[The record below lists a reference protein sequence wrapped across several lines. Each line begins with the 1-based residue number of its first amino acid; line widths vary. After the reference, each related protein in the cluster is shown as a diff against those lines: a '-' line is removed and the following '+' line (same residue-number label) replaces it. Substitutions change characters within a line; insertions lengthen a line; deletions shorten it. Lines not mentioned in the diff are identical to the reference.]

1 MAEDINTDY
10 CIAGAG
16 IAGAVLASKLA
27 ASGKRIVL
35 LEQGPRFTEEDRHNM
50 LQQDDLRVKTL
61 YGYGR
66 DWPITYDELEPW
78 LLRAEH
84 QIGVSGNDD
93 NPYASPRS
101 GAFPMPAHLFSYF
114 DREILG
120 PTLKSLNMIGHSCPR
135 AINSEPFRGRSACVA
150 CRICKFCPSGARY
163 SPDRAGKALCPGD
176 GRRSNSSNALSLG

>member
-66 DWPITYDELEPW
+66 DWP
-78 LLRAEH
+78 
-84 QIGVSGNDD
+84 
-93 NPYASPRS
+93 
-101 GAFPMPAHLFSYF
+101 
-114 DREILG
+114 
-120 PTLKSLNMIGHSCPR
+120 
-135 AINSEPFRGRSACVA
+135 
-150 CRICKFCPSGARY
+150 
-163 SPDRAGKALCPGD
+163 
-176 GRRSNSSNALSLG
+176 